1 MTKINIDDLTL
12 GQIKEI
18 QKIGSEKLSDSTS
31 SNGLNDMIGKK
42 CIVRTYVAGVW
53 FGEIEQKSGKEVILK
68 NARRMWRWH
77 TKESISLSS
86 VAMHGVD
93 SSKSKIA
100 MSVPSVWL
108 EAIELMPCADAAIK
122 SIGDCENAKS
132 N

>member
-1 MTKINIDDLTL
+1 M
-12 GQIKEI
+12 
-18 QKIGSEKLSDSTS
+18 
-31 SNGLNDMIGKK
+31 
-42 CIVRTYVAGVW
+42 
-53 FGEIEQKSGKEVILK
+53 K

-86 VAMHGVD
+86 VAMRGVD

-108 EAIELMPCADAAIK
+108 EAIELIPCADAAIK
-122 SIGDCENAKS
+122 SIEDCENAKS